1 MIHGGEPLRAPNDYR
16 CQTFS
21 KSLNSFGDSRIF
33 KLPNAG
39 LDVAY
44 STKYFKMST
53 GGSQLLEPDLPRA
66 AHCGGLF
73 LGPRCGIGSRV
84 APGDDPERRVT
95 VVRLN

>member
-21 KSLNSFGDSRIF
+21 KGLNSFGDSRVF
-33 KLPNAG
+33 RLPNAG

-53 GGSQLLEPDLPRA
+53 GGSQLLEPDPTSPCRSLRRTIPRA
-66 AHCGGLF
+66 AMRYWKPCCTG
-73 LGPRCGIGSRV
+73 R
-84 APGDDPERRVT
+84 
-95 VVRLN
+95 